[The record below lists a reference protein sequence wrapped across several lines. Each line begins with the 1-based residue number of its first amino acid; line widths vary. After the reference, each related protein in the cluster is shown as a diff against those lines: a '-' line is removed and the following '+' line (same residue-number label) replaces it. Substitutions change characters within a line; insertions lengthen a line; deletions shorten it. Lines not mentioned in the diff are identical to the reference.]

1 MQGKNEDF
9 SLWLHFHQ
17 HSRKKNQNIIYIFL
31 NHSVNE
37 RNKFSWLWK
46 TICFNGHNCMKKS
59 KFCFW
64 AKSESKGT
72 ELSGVVNLLEVDMIV
87 MESFIVMSLYQLQI
101 VVNVMKSLSDVHPY
115 LSHIS
120 VLKRSVSQHRYLY
133 TYRFT
138 SLCNFFLL
146 FHICCKQ
153 MQR

>member
-1 MQGKNEDF
+1 MKETNFPGCGKLFASMDITAVRRAN
-9 SLWLHFHQ
+9 L
-17 HSRKKNQNIIYIFL
+17 FL
-31 NHSVNE
+31 
-37 RNKFSWLWK
+37 
-46 TICFNGHNCMKKS
+46 
-59 KFCFW
+59 

-72 ELSGVVNLLEVDMIV
+72 ELSGVVNLLEVDIMIV
-87 MESFIVMSLYQLQI
+87 MESFIVMSVYQLQI
-101 VVNVMKSLSDVHPY
+101 VVNVIKSLSDVHPY

-133 TYRFT
+133 TYQFT